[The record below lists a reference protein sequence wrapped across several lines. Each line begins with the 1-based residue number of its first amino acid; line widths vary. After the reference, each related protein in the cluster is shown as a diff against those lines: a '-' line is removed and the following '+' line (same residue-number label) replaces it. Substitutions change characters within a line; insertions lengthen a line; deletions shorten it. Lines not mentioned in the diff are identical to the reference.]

1 MTSALVEYKLL
12 VISLCGARERA
23 KSCAGELTEDAEFN
37 YAAELAGL
45 WGDLS
50 LDERIE
56 VELFTA
62 DFKNLR
68 NL

>member
-1 MTSALVEYKLL
+1 MTTALVEYKFL
-12 VISLCGARERA
+12 ITSLYGARERA
-23 KSCAGELTEDAEFN
+23 KSCGGELSQDAEAN
-37 YAAELAGL
+37 YAAELADL
-45 WGDLS
+45 WADLS

-56 VELFTA
+56 VELFTD